1 MALKS
6 YKPNTPGLRQRTILV
21 RSEITAERP
30 EKSLVIS
37 LPSRAGRDTFGRISV
52 RRRGGGHK
60 RAYRIIDFK
69 RDKYGVPGIVK
80 TIEYDPNRSANIALV
95 FYKDGEKRYI
105 IAPKGLTVGTEIV
118 SGPNAPLAVGNALPL
133 KNIPLGLTVHNVELT
148 LGRGGQLVRAAGAG
162 LGATIIA
169 KEGDYVTLRLPS
181 GEMRMV
187 FGECYA
193 TIGELGNE
201 DHMNI
206 SLGKAGASRHLGRRP
221 KVRGVVMNPVDHPHG
236 GGEGKTAAGRHPVT
250 PWGKPTKGAKTRSKK
265 KPSNKFIVKKRK

>member
-1 MALKS
+1 MAIKT
-6 YKPNTPGLRQRTILV
+6 YKPNTPGLRQKTVLV
-21 RSEITAERP
+21 RNEITAQTP
-30 EKSLVIS
+30 EKSLTIGLS
-37 LPSRAGRDTFGRISV
+37 KNAGRDTFGRISV

-69 RDKYGVPGIVK
+69 RNKIGVPGIVK

-95 FYKDGEKRYI
+95 FYADGEKRYML
-105 IAPKGLTVGTEIV
+105 APEGLTVGTEV
-118 SGPNAPLAVGNALPL
+118 VAGPNAPLTVGNALPL

-148 LGRGGQLVRAAGAG
+148 LGRGGQIVRSAG
-162 LGATIIA
+162 LGATIVA

-181 GEMRMV
+181 GEVRLV
-187 FGECYA
+187 FAECSA
-193 TIGELGNE
+193 TIGEVGNG
-201 DHMNI
+201 DHMNV

-221 KVRGVVMNPVDHPHG
+221 KVRGVVMNPIDHPHG
-236 GGEGKTAAGRHPVT
+236 GGEGKTAAGRHPCT

>member
-6 YKPNTPGLRQRTILV
+6 YKPNTPGLRQKTVLV
-21 RSEITAERP
+21 RSDVTTDKP
-30 EKSLVIS
+30 EKSLTKH
-37 LPSRAGRDTFGRISV
+37 LHRTAGRDSFGRVSV

-60 RAYRIIDFK
+60 RSYRVIDFK
-69 RDKYGVPGIVK
+69 RDKAGVPGTVK

-95 FYKDGEKRYI
+95 FYADGEKRYML
-105 IAPKGLTVGTEIV
+105 APKGLTVGSV
-118 SGPNAPLAVGNALPL
+118 VLSGPTAPLKAGCALPL

-148 LGRGGQLVRAAGAG
+148 LGRGGQLVRGAG

-169 KEGDYVTLRLPS
+169 KEGEYVTLRLPS

-193 TIGELGNE
+193 TIGSLGNE
-201 DHMNI
+201 DHMNV
-206 SLGKAGASRHLGRRP
+206 SLGKAGASRHLGKRP

-265 KPSNKFIVKKRK
+265 KPSGKFIVKKRK

>member
-6 YKPNTPGLRQRTILV
+6 YKPNTPGLRQRTVLV

-69 RDKYGVPGIVK
+69 RNKYGVPGIVK

-148 LGRGGQLVRAAGAG
+148 LGRGGQLVRAAG

-201 DHMNI
+201 DHMNV

-265 KPSNKFIVKKRK
+265 NPSNKFIVKKRK

>member
-6 YKPNTPGLRQRTILV
+6 YKPNTQGLRQKTVLV
-21 RSEITAERP
+21 RSEVTADRP
-30 EKSLVIS
+30 EKSLTS
-37 LPSRAGRDTFGRISV
+37 HLHKNAGRDCFGRISV
-52 RRRGGGHK
+52 RRRGGGAK
-60 RAYRIIDFK
+60 RSYRIIDFK
-69 RDKYGVPGIVK
+69 RDKVGIPGTVK

-95 FYKDGEKRYI
+95 FYADGEKRYI
-105 IAPKGLTVGTEIV
+105 LAPKDLTVGMTVV
-118 SGPNAPLAVGNALPL
+118 SGPEAPLKSGCALPL

-148 LGRGGQLVRAAGAG
+148 LGRGGQIVRSAG
-162 LGATIIA
+162 LGAVIVA

-193 TIGELGNE
+193 TIGILGNE
-201 DHMNI
+201 DHMNV
-206 SLGKAGASRHLGRRP
+206 SLGKAGASRHLGKRP

-265 KPSNKFIVKKRK
+265 KPSNNFIVTKRK

>member
-1 MALKS
+1 MALKAF
-6 YKPNTPGLRQRTILV
+6 KPNTPGLRQKTVLV
-21 RSEITAERP
+21 RSEITASKP
-30 EKSLVIS
+30 EKSLTRNLHQNS
-37 LPSRAGRDTFGRISV
+37 GRDTFGRISV

-69 RDKYGVPGIVK
+69 RDKYGVPGTVK

-95 FYKDGEKRYI
+95 FYADGEKRYI
-105 IAPKGLTVGTEIV
+105 IAPKGLVVGAKIV
-118 SGPNAPLAVGNALPL
+118 SGPNAPLSIGNALPL
-133 KNIPLGLTVHNVELT
+133 KNIPLGLTVHNIELT
-148 LGRGGQLVRAAGAG
+148 LGRGGQLVRSAG
-162 LGATIIA
+162 LGATIVA
-169 KEGDYVTLRLPS
+169 KEGSYVTLRLPS

-201 DHMNI
+201 DHMNV
-206 SLGKAGASRHLGRRP
+206 SLGKAGTSRHLGKRP

-265 KPSNKFIVKKRK
+265 NPSNKFIVKKRK

>member
-6 YKPNTPGLRQRTILV
+6 YKPNTPGLRQKTVLV
-21 RSEITAERP
+21 NTEITATKP
-30 EKSLVIS
+30 EKSLTTS
-37 LPSRAGRDTFGRISV
+37 LNKTAGRDTFGRISV

-69 RDKYGVPGIVK
+69 RSKTGVPGVVK
-80 TIEYDPNRSANIALV
+80 TIEYDPNRSVNIALV
-95 FYKDGEKRYI
+95 FYADGEKRYI
-105 IAPKGLTVGTEIV
+105 LAPKGIKVGTTV
-118 SGPNAPLAVGNALPL
+118 VAGPNAPLTVGNALPL
-133 KNIPLGLTVHNVELT
+133 KNIPLGLIVHNVELT
-148 LGRGGQLVRAAGAG
+148 LGRGGQLVRSAGV
-162 LGATIIA
+162 GATVVA

-187 FGECYA
+187 FGECMA

-201 DHMNI
+201 DHMNV

-221 KVRGVVMNPVDHPHG
+221 KVRGVVMNPIDHPHG

-265 KPSNKFIVKKRK
+265 NPSNAFIVKKRK

>member
-6 YKPNTPGLRQRTILV
+6 YKPNTPGLRQRTVLV

-69 RDKYGVPGIVK
+69 RNKYGVPGIVK

-118 SGPNAPLAVGNALPL
+118 SGPNAPLTVGNALPL

-148 LGRGGQLVRAAGAG
+148 LGRGGQLVRAAG